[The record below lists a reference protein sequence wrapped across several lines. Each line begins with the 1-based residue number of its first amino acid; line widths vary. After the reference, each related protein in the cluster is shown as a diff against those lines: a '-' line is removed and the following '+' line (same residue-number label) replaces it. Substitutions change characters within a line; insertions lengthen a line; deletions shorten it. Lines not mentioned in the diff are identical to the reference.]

1 MNLIPQAPDR
11 SRKSGVDVLRS
22 QARFGLC
29 HRSPSFL
36 NSELGM
42 LWQRRGTSRRHRF
55 SLLLSSRVAN
65 RTTRSIMRIAC
76 LLALLQ
82 SPISTLAAA
91 PIPAAEIADL
101 QAASVKAKAAKP
113 GSAEQRRACK
123 RIVRGGKSLLTSH
136 PADPLRFQVLGMM
149 LQNQKVVL
157 KLEAND
163 RNRDVLYDI
172 CSQLTQAR
180 DEWAGVRLEADLL
193 LSERDLSA
201 RDASLEEREQAL
213 VALIERYRGTA
224 AEPKSLMIGAVI
236 AKELGSG
243 ELLRFIEQTMDER
256 CAGHPKV
263 IAFRRN
269 VLSLKALAVKCQGK
283 FTRADGVEFYVP
295 GDRIGHQ
302 SLLVYWSQQSST
314 SERYMKEIKG
324 QQDLYPGA
332 FEVYSFNLD
341 ELPDAGEK
349 VLRDMDLDWHA
360 MHLPDGRRNI
370 AYQAY
375 GAGDPVSLFVN
386 AFGYTVLN
394 PFGANPDAHVGV
406 MSLDGGIF
414 KISEARLSH
423 DRYLAQLQSLF
434 VGDFL
439 VTERASLNTQIPND
453 PNTHLSGR
461 SKRSAKPEGTP
472 KSEIPNQAQLPSPKL
487 GAIQD
492 CFVPPPFRYRLTR
505 EEALAN
511 YTKAEKLCK
520 DAIAQHADAPDLWVV
535 RNRRIVALLGL
546 WNLICDPAY
555 LEQAVHEANTVLAEK
570 VSPAEGVVA
579 RFCLVK
585 AALRVEGP
593 DAEQEIRQLIEQS
606 GGDEAPVS
614 AVAAAAILALEANSR
629 TLHEEY
635 RTQMLAFPT
644 DSATP
649 MWDVSS
655 FLLDR
660 YHRLY
665 LLRPNSTRGDRMR
678 STRANIV
685 NHQWITNAVP
695 FPKLELKNLDGTTLS
710 LPDDT
715 NGRLTLLLFIEPPT
729 EPDADF
735 EVVQRKKGFI
745 PKYVFQRRDYM
756 RGVVESAVNLAETH
770 VNNEVDVRLAFLSDD
785 VQRVKQLMKTN
796 DWSCS
801 AAMVPGGMANP
812 IVQQLGLLSADRLP
826 NVFLLRR
833 DGSVPWSCSGY
844 VYKSEFGF
852 PFAVTLAMKVHI
864 EISDLQLAFRALV
877 KGDYTLAARTF
888 AGPYLASEPDR
899 YGWRAPRHHGNAVA
913 HIALKDW
920 DAALLS
926 IDKAIDAQK
935 LYYYQGRRSKG
946 IQHWRTDAATV
957 TVKEPD
963 DVLIELWAIKATI
976 LDALGR
982 KDEATVVRR
991 RSEEPAR
998 ETSLNIY
1005 KWFHEELKTWRL
1017 AREES

>member
-1 MNLIPQAPDR
+1 MI
-11 SRKSGVDVLRS
+11 
-22 QARFGLC
+22 
-29 HRSPSFL
+29 
-36 NSELGM
+36 
-42 LWQRRGTSRRHRF
+42 
-55 SLLLSSRVAN
+55 
-65 RTTRSIMRIAC
+65 RIAC

-91 PIPAAEIADL
+91 SIPAAEIADL
-101 QAASVKAKAAKP
+101 QAASVKANAAKP

-123 RIVRGGKSLLTSH
+123 RIVRGGNALLKTH

-163 RNRDVLYDI
+163 RNREVLYDI
-172 CSQLTQAR
+172 CSQLTQAP

-236 AKELGSG
+236 AKELGSSG
-243 ELLRFIEQTMDER
+243 LLRLIEQTMDER
-256 CAGHPKV
+256 CAGHPEV

-283 FTRADGVEFYVP
+283 FKRADGAELYVP

-302 SLLVYWSQQSST
+302 SLLVYWSQQNST
-314 SERYMKEIKG
+314 SERFMKEIKG
-324 QQDLYPGA
+324 QQELYPGA

-394 PFGANPDAHVGV
+394 PFGANPDAFVGV

-434 VGDFL
+434 IGDFL
-439 VTERASLNTQIPND
+439 VTEGASPNTQIPEH
-453 PNTHLSGR
+453 PNTQGI
-461 SKRSAKPEGTP
+461 P
-472 KSEIPNQAQLPSPKL
+472 KSELPKQAQQPAPKWQ
-487 GAIQD
+487 AIQS

-520 DAIAQHADAPDLWVV
+520 EAIAQHADAPDLWVV

-555 LEQAVHEANTVLAEK
+555 LEQAVQEANTVLAAK

-585 AALRVEGP
+585 AALREEGP
-593 DAEQEIRQLIEQS
+593 HAEREIRKLVEES
-606 GGDEAPVS
+606 GGDEAPIS

-629 TLHEEY
+629 GLHEQY
-635 RTQMLAFPT
+635 RARMLAIPT

-649 MWDVSS
+649 MWGVRS

-660 YHRLY
+660 YHRYY
-665 LLRPNSTRGDRMR
+665 LLRPNSTRGDRIG

-685 NHQWITNAVP
+685 NHEWISNATP

-715 NGRLTLLLFIEPPT
+715 NGRLTLLLFIEPPA
-729 EPDADF
+729 EPEADF

-745 PKYVFQRRDYM
+745 PKYVFQKHDYI
-756 RGVVESAVNLAETH
+756 RGVVESAVDLADKH

-785 VQRVKQLMKTN
+785 VQRIKQLMKTN

-833 DGSVPWSCSGY
+833 DGTVPWSCSGY

-864 EISDLQLAFRALV
+864 EISDIQLAARALLA
-877 KGDYTLAARTF
+877 GDYTLAARTF
-888 AGPYLASEPDR
+888 AGPFLPSEPDR
-899 YGWRAPRHHGNAVA
+899 FGWRAPRHHGNALA
-913 HIALKDW
+913 HFALKDW
-920 DAALLS
+920 DAALVS

-963 DVLIELWAIKATI
+963 DILTELWAIKAII

-998 ETSLNIY
+998 ETYLNIY
-1005 KWFHEELKTWRL
+1005 KIFHEQLKTWRL
-1017 AREES
+1017 AREEK